1 MACILLRTGKRRN
14 KENRSIMR
22 NKLFLPS
29 RNKGFTYIEM
39 IVVVVVIGVLSSI
52 AIPLVTKWLPNM
64 RMNGAS
70 RDLYG
75 VFMKAKVE
83 AAKRNNNCTVIFNQT
98 IGSKTY
104 AYILIEDNSLLAN
117 RGGEYDAVD
126 NEPIILQQESWP
138 IGVSLDLS
146 EGGGDG
152 LSFPDN
158 DDGNPALIFQPNSI
172 PMQSGGGIAS
182 GTAWLANTNNRSKK
196 VIVSGSGNIRIE

>member
-1 MACILLRTGKRRN
+1 
-14 KENRSIMR
+14 MR
-22 NKLFLPS
+22 YKLFLPPK
-29 RNKGFTYIEM
+29 NKGFTYIEM

-75 VFMKAKVE
+75 VFMKAKAE
-83 AAKRNNNCTVIFNQT
+83 AAKRNTNCTVIFNQT
-98 IGSKTY
+98 IGGKTY
-104 AYILIEDNSLLAN
+104 AYILIEDSSMTAT
-117 RGGEYDAVD
+117 RGGEYDPAD
-126 NEPIILQQESWP
+126 GEPIIIQQESWP

-146 EGGGDG
+146 KDDGDG

-172 PMQSGGGIAS
+172 PMQSGGGIGT
-182 GTAWLANTNNRSKK
+182 GTAWLTNTNNRSKQ